1 MDYKQEYLN
10 YKNKYLGLKNKQ
22 IGGMIGLNKMNLKN
36 NFNSINL
43 KNILPDLKLSDNKL
57 LQINTEVN
65 DKELIDVQ
73 MVLYK
78 TILNNND
85 LNKLK
90 ECVEKYKNKQIIRQD
105 QDDKINIYTY
115 VLELIIRYKLSIFQE
130 IFNLYKENINDDRA
144 IYLISQIILN
154 DDKSSIANINNDI
167 NSYINYDI
175 DNYVAEKIDINS
187 LEKNITEHEQK
198 YNYLNN
204 IQYIIQH
211 IQEKSKTNNIINDDI
226 INQVIMLAISFKNI
240 NVVKDLVNKN
250 INNKINLDL
259 IISYTKEE
267 INQNIDNNIF
277 NEILRFLQ
285 NQETVKEIIS
295 NNQVFKNVGFNLF

>member
-240 NVVKDLVNKN
+240 NVVKDLVSKN

>member
-36 NFNSINL
+36 NFNSINF
-43 KNILPDLKLSDNKL
+43 KNILSDLKLSDNKL

-240 NVVKDLVNKN
+240 NVVKDLVSKN

-267 INQNIDNNIF
+267 INQNIDNNIL